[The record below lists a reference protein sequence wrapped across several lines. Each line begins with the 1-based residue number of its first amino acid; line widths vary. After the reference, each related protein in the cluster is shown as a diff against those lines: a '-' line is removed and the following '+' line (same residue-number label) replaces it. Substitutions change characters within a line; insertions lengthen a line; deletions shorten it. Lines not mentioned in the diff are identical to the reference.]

1 MAVRL
6 YRLLLTSA
14 AVMIGAL
21 TATILVSGG
30 WQAVAIAIAL
40 TAGSAVLTAVMA
52 LGVMAEAA
60 EPVGAAL
67 QRPRGAEQPKAALE
81 REVRVSTVAEE
92 PAVAAAVGLSAS
104 DAVVGT

>member
-40 TAGSAVLTAVMA
+40 MAGFAVLTAVIA
-52 LGVMAEAA
+52 LGVAEAA

-81 REVRVSTVAEE
+81 REVRVSTAAEE

-104 DAVVGT
+104 

>member
-1 MAVRL
+1 
-6 YRLLLTSA
+6 
-14 AVMIGAL
+14 
-21 TATILVSGG
+21 
-30 WQAVAIAIAL
+30 
-40 TAGSAVLTAVMA
+40 
-52 LGVMAEAA
+52 MAEAA

-92 PAVAAAVGLSAS
+92 PALAAAVGLSAS